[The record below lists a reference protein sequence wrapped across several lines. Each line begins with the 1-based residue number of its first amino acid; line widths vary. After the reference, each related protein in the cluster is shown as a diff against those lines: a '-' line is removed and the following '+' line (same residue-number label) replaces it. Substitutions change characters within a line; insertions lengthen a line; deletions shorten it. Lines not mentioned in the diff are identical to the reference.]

1 MTSGISRIW
10 KPSEK
15 SHASY
20 NLATSQNK
28 LASLDI
34 WAYMIYLTSFAMIRF
49 RDIQK
54 FVKLCEN
61 LNMCLTNWPT
71 GWLDI
76 FLDWFGL
83 IWCCNMHCRQLGR
96 VPISATVLYCRTLLP
111 STADTTSRY
120 PQITLFKNLPFL
132 SFCTSDIFHT
142 AQLAAC
148 ENLFK
153 NCFFACCPHFPPL
166 PPTAEFYCPPF
177 YCLRLKNLFA
187 FSSFQ

>member
-96 VPISATVLYCRTLLP
+96 VPISSTVLYCRTLLP
-111 STADTTSRY
+111 STADTTSCC
-120 PQITLFKNLPFL
+120 PQKTLFKNLPFL

-142 AQLAAC
+142 VQLAAS
-148 ENLFK
+148 ENVFLKLFL
-153 NCFFACCPHFPPL
+153 CMLSPFPTTAPHCRILL
-166 PPTAEFYCPPF
+166 PSILLPQA
-177 YCLRLKNLFA
+177 
-187 FSSFQ
+187 